1 MVTIRLTTWVNA
13 PIERCF
19 LLATNPEFAAS
30 QKAND
35 HGTNH
40 GSSGAPGLKVNDT
53 TSWTLLGR
61 GYTSRVD
68 TVRPF
73 SYFRETMV
81 AGMFKHFE
89 HNHHFA
95 PMDDGTRVRNEIR
108 FSARWGLVGRLLEMT
123 VLRAGFSR
131 MLLER
136 NGRLKKAAESTEW
149 KSYVGSEAESKKLK
163 VSDPPRMSNMQ
174 RFA

>member
-53 TSWTLLGR
+53 TSWTLL
-61 GYTSRVD
+61 
-68 TVRPF
+68 
-73 SYFRETMV
+73 
-81 AGMFKHFE
+81 
-89 HNHHFA
+89 
-95 PMDDGTRVRNEIR
+95 
-108 FSARWGLVGRLLEMT
+108 
-123 VLRAGFSR
+123 
-131 MLLER
+131 ER